1 MSNDHLK
8 EAEDRMDKCVS
19 ALKRDFTTVRAGR
32 ATPSLLD
39 KVQVDYYGTPTPV
52 NQLANIQVPE
62 PRLLVIQPWDKSTL
76 HDIERAIQKSD
87 LGLTPSNDGSVIRLS
102 IPQLTEERRMELTK
116 VIKKMAE
123 EARVAI
129 RNVRRDVNED
139 IKKSEKQSLISE
151 DESHRLQ
158 DKVQDITDK
167 TVADVDR
174 MLAQKEKELLE
185 V

>member
-1 MSNDHLK
+1 MSEKHLK
-8 EAEDRMDKCVS
+8 DAEDRMEKCVTS
-19 ALKRDFTTVRAGR
+19 LKRDFTTVRAGR

-76 HDIERAIQKSD
+76 HDIEKAILKSD
-87 LGLTPSNDGSVIRLS
+87 LGLTPTNDGSVIRLS
-102 IPQLTEERRMELTK
+102 IPQLTEERRLDLTK
-116 VIKKMAE
+116 MIKKMAE

-129 RNVRRDVNED
+129 RNVRRDTNED
-139 IKKSEKQSLISE
+139 IKKTEKQSLISE

-158 DKVQDITDK
+158 EKVQEITDK
-167 TVADVDR
+167 TVAEVDR
-174 MLAQKEKELLE
+174 LLSLKEKELLE

>member
-1 MSNDHLK
+1 MSEPHLSD
-8 EAEDRMDKCVS
+8 AEERMEKCVTS
-19 ALKRDFTTVRAGR
+19 LKKDFATVRAGR
-32 ATPSLLD
+32 ATPALLD
-39 KVQVDYYGTPTPV
+39 KVMVDYYGTLTPV
-52 NQLANIQVPE
+52 NQMANIQVPE

-76 HDIERAIQKSD
+76 HDIEKAIQKSD
-87 LGLTPSNDGSVIRLS
+87 LGLTPTNDGTVIRLS
-102 IPQLTEERRMELTK
+102 IPQLTEERRMDLAK

-129 RNVRRDVNED
+129 RNVRRDVNEE
-139 IKKSEKQSLISE
+139 IKKSEKQSQISE

-167 TVADVDR
+167 TVAEVDR
-174 MLAQKEKELLE
+174 LLNQKEKELLE

>member
-1 MSNDHLK
+1 MSDHLN
-8 EAEDRMDKCVS
+8 EAHERMDKCVA
-19 ALKRDFTTVRAGR
+19 ALKRDFNTVRAGR
-32 ATPSLLD
+32 ATPALLD
-39 KVQVDYYGTPTPV
+39 KVAVDYYGTPTPI

-62 PRLLVIQPWDKSTL
+62 PRLLVIQPWDKGIIN
-76 HDIERAIQKSD
+76 DIERAIQKSD
-87 LGLTPSNDGSVIRLS
+87 LGLSPSNDGVTIRLA
-102 IPQLTEERRMELTK
+102 IPQLTEARRIELTK

-129 RNVRRDVNED
+129 RNVRRDVNDE

-158 DKVQDITDK
+158 EKVQNITDK
-167 TVADVDR
+167 TVAEVDH
-174 MLAQKEKELLE
+174 LLGLKEKELLE